1 MSEELNE
8 EIHNEGSGTKYSS
21 NVNAEETTGGLAD
34 ESVPAGANGDLKPKK
49 DDRVSRIASISL
61 MVAILVVAG
70 IFSAMTAMR
79 IAIRG
84 REVAVPDLQNKTEA
98 EAKQLLE
105 SKGLLLRV
113 AQSQFTPGVPEGR
126 IVEQIP
132 PAGTHLK
139 TSRSVKV
146 LISLGERKYP
156 VPDLIGDSERAAQLT
171 LAESKLTLG
180 ATAKAHTSEGTPSTV
195 VFQAPP
201 PDAVGGTDPKVNI
214 LISQGPPEEYYIM
227 PDLVGKPI
235 DAVIARARM
244 EGFKVGKPNL
254 RSYPGIAPGIVI
266 QQKPQAGYRLSKNDS
281 ILLDVSQ

>member
-8 EIHNEGSGTKYSS
+8 EIHKQASSTKYSN

-34 ESVPAGANGDLKPKK
+34 ESVPSDANKAPVDKK
-49 DDRVSRIASISL
+49 DDRVSKFASISL
-61 MVAILVVAG
+61 MVAILVIAG

-84 REVAVPDLQNKTEA
+84 REVAVPELQNKTEA

-156 VPDLIGDSERAAQLT
+156 VPNLIGDSERAAELT

-180 ATAKAHTSEGTPSTV
+180 AKDQAHTSDGTPGTV
-195 VFQAPP
+195 VYQSPP

-214 LISQGPPEEYYIM
+214 LISQGPLEEFYIM

-235 DAVIARARM
+235 DTVIARARM

-266 QQKPQAGYRLSKNDS
+266 QQKPQAGYRLSKNES

>member
-1 MSEELNE
+1 MSEDLNHE
-8 EIHNEGSGTKYSS
+8 DIQSEPLQSETPSDGNSSEIVSAE
-21 NVNAEETTGGLAD
+21 NVASPN
-34 ESVPAGANGDLKPKK
+34 SKK
-49 DDRVSRIASISL
+49 DDRVSKFASISL
-61 MVAILVVAG
+61 MVAILAIAG

-98 EAKQLLE
+98 EARQLLE
-105 SKGLLLRV
+105 SKGLSLRV

-126 IVEQIP
+126 VVEQIP

-146 LISLGERKYP
+146 LTSLGERRYP
-156 VPDLIGDSERAAQLT
+156 VPNVIGDSERAAQLT
-171 LAESKLTLG
+171 LAESKLKLG
-180 ATAKAHTSEGTPSTV
+180 ATDRAHTTEGGRDTV
-195 VFQAPP
+195 VYQSPP

-214 LISQGPPEEYYIM
+214 LISLGPLEEFFIM

-235 DAVIARARM
+235 DSVMARARI
-244 EGFKVGKPNL
+244 EGFKVAKPNL
-254 RSYPGIAPGIVI
+254 RSYPGIAPGVVI

>member
-1 MSEELNE
+1 MSEDIDNE
-8 EIHNEGSGTKYSS
+8 NLPESFNSEAVHESGQ
-21 NVNAEETTGGLAD
+21 
-34 ESVPAGANGDLKPKK
+34 SVPDETISAETAPVPESSQKK
-49 DDRVSRIASISL
+49 DDRVSKFASISL
-61 MVAILVVAG
+61 MVAILAIAG

-105 SKGLLLRV
+105 SKGLVFRV

-146 LISLGERKYP
+146 LISLGDRKYP
-156 VPDLIGDSERAAQLT
+156 VPNLIGDSERAARLT
-171 LAESKLTLG
+171 LGETKLTLG
-180 ATAKAHTSEGTPSTV
+180 AIDKAHTSDGGMWTV
-195 VFQAPP
+195 VYQSPP
-201 PDAVGGTDPKVNI
+201 PDSVGGTDPKVNI
-214 LISQGPPEEYYIM
+214 LISLGPLEEYYIM

-235 DAVIARARM
+235 DSVMARARM
-244 EGFKVGKPNL
+244 EGFKLAKPNL
-254 RSYPGIAPGIVI
+254 RSYPGIAPGVVI